1 LSPALPP
8 AESRRSQTRSPESHL
23 REATPFKNFNCGSFC
38 PERVL
43 AKRCVSFPH
52 KEFKTKPPAS
62 HPPNWTSSRPVR
74 KRSFFWSFP
83 YVCPE
88 PVLVKSSFIYINGS
102 KRPFFHLVW
111 EVVGTPRAREVD
123 RAAVVARENYE
134 QIVPHAPERHHAL
147 ARSVDSFLGT
157 VSQSIVLSGISPPLD
172 RLREVENCLVRK
184 VHHRMV
190 PALQRHASEIIQ
202 THWVVAPF
210 SDFDRCGV
218 EFLCSNGRR

>member
-1 LSPALPP
+1 MSRACLGKMIILSIKW
-8 AESRRSQTRSPESHL
+8 RRRYAFFAP
-23 REATPFKNFNCGSFC
+23 R
-38 PERVL
+38 
-43 AKRCVSFPH
+43 FPSG
-52 KEFKTKPPAS
+52 EETL
-62 HPPNWTSSRPVR
+62 
-74 KRSFFWSFP
+74 FFWSFP

-218 EFLCSNGRR
+218 